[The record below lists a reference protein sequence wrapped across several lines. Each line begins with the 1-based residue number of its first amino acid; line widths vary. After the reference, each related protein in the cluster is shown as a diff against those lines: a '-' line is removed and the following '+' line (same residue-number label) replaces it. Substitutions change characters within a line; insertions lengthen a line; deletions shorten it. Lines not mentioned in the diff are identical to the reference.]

1 MKFIFLNP
9 INFTEVKKK
18 MKMFVLLFLMPINVA
33 ARPINDKRICACKFW
48 TTDQKRKC
56 KKKKKRSKILCCLSS
71 CIHKIRIAEWVFNPI
86 VYNSCTNLNTCS
98 TEYDLGARFLFLLHS
113 FFYYFSAVISVCS
126 RWILS
131 VVRLWKNVTISH
143 IHTEIHLFSLSYIQL
158 ISNIY
163 LNVRNTC
170 SAWPAAGTTT
180 KLAKKAQAHSDPTHN
195 VFESEANRNKQQQ
208 KKKMQKWCGMYL
220 LVCSLASHT
229 VIVSNVERRWK
240 SFYKFFLNE

>member
-1 MKFIFLNP
+1 M
-9 INFTEVKKK
+9 
-18 MKMFVLLFLMPINVA
+18 INVYA
-33 ARPINDKRICACKFW
+33 HANSEQPTKSKNA
-48 TTDQKRKC
+48 
-56 KKKKKRSKILCCLSS
+56 KKKKRSKILCCLSS

-208 KKKMQKWCGMYL
+208 KKNAEMMWYVPSGLLFSVTHCDRFQRRTKMK
-220 LVCSLASHT
+220 
-229 VIVSNVERRWK
+229 I
-240 SFYKFFLNE
+240 FL

>member
-1 MKFIFLNP
+1 MIWARDFSFSYTLSFIIFLRLFRFVRDEFYRSSALEECH
-9 INFTEVKKK
+9 NFTHSHRNSL
-18 MKMFVLLFLMPINVA
+18 VL
-33 ARPINDKRICACKFW
+33 
-48 TTDQKRKC
+48 
-56 KKKKKRSKILCCLSS
+56 
-71 CIHKIRIAEWVFNPI
+71 
-86 VYNSCTNLNTCS
+86 
-98 TEYDLGARFLFLLHS
+98 
-113 FFYYFSAVISVCS
+113 
-126 RWILS
+126 
-131 VVRLWKNVTISH
+131 
-143 IHTEIHLFSLSYIQL
+143 SLSYIQL

-240 SFYKFFLNE
+240 SFYKFFFKWINSM